1 MHILNIG
8 LVTSLNHFKG
18 GNLPQG
24 AIIKDVE
31 VLAYLAGFGFEV
43 LWHKVAQSDTEQ
55 TLIVGVAAHSMTDGD
70 RFRLNKLS
78 NRLQQDCIAAFDAIN
93 GDGYL
98 IGDYAEDWGGEFNP
112 EYFILG

>member
-8 LVTSLNHFKG
+8 LVTSLNRFKG

-24 AIIKDVE
+24 AILSFSEALDS
-31 VLAYLAGFGFEV
+31 LAEHGFNV

-55 TLIVGVAAHSMTDGD
+55 TLIVGVAAHGMTYGD
-70 RFRLNKLS
+70 CFRLNKVS
-78 NRLQQDCIAAFDAIN
+78 NQLQQDCIAAFDAIS
-93 GDGYL
+93 GRGHL
-98 IGDYAEDWGGEFNP
+98 IGDYDEDWGGEFNP

>member
-8 LVTSLNHFKG
+8 LVTSLNRFKG

-31 VLAYLAGFGFEV
+31 VLSHLAGFGFEV

-55 TLIVGVAAHSMTDGD
+55 TLIVGVAAHGMTEGD
-70 RFRLNKLS
+70 RIKLNKLS
-78 NRLQQDCIAAFDAIN
+78 NLLQQDCIAAFDALN
-93 GDGYL
+93 GNGYL
-98 IGDYAEDWGGEFNP
+98 IGDYAEDWGGEFNA
-112 EYFILG
+112 EFFLVG